1 MSLDL
6 TPQQIFNA
14 VLFDEAP
21 VSVLD
26 ISRNEYESMRVSLIR
41 RFKTYKS
48 TALNFD
54 AEGYA
59 DKYIQASYDAPAR
72 KGTFSLQTMEL
83 RLRKRYTVEVLPEN
97 L

>member
-1 MSLDL
+1 MSLNL

-41 RFKTYKS
+41 KFKLFKAS
-48 TALNFD
+48 APFG
-54 AEGYA
+54 AEGYV

-72 KGTFSLQTMEL
+72 KGTFSLQPMQL
-83 RLRKRYTVEVLPEN
+83 SLRKRYTVEVLPEN

>member
-1 MSLDL
+1 MSLHL

-14 VLFDEAP
+14 VLFDGAP

-41 RFKTYKS
+41 RFKTYKT

-72 KGTFSLQTMEL
+72 KGTFSLQPMQL
-83 RLRKRYTVEVLPEN
+83 SLRKRYTVEVLPEN